1 MGNTKGDIK
10 MDSVLTSRQERE
22 RNFYNKYAQKNN
34 SAYKT
39 VDISPMEKI
48 QRGLEM
54 RPWNSYWSIYSLAIN
69 NYFKEAKLLDF
80 GTGPGKNAL
89 RFASIGYKVNGFDIS
104 EENIK
109 IAKKLFKEN
118 NKEANFDITAAE
130 SLPYENNTFNMVIG
144 VDILHHIDI
153 EQSLLECRRVLKKNG
168 IAIFREPVEVPI
180 LDKIRNTK
188 IVKYFFPKHYSL
200 ENHITHD
207 ESKISRQQELVIKK
221 IFPNTKKHYFLL
233 FARFDKFYRKNSSP
247 KASIIEKIDYYIFKL
262 FPFMKKYAGAVIY
275 EFKK

>member
-89 RFASIGYKVNGFDIS
+89 RFASIGYKVNG
-104 EENIK
+104 
-109 IAKKLFKEN
+109 
-118 NKEANFDITAAE
+118 
-130 SLPYENNTFNMVIG
+130 
-144 VDILHHIDI
+144 
-153 EQSLLECRRVLKKNG
+153 
-168 IAIFREPVEVPI
+168 
-180 LDKIRNTK
+180 
-188 IVKYFFPKHYSL
+188 
-200 ENHITHD
+200 
-207 ESKISRQQELVIKK
+207 
-221 IFPNTKKHYFLL
+221 
-233 FARFDKFYRKNSSP
+233 
-247 KASIIEKIDYYIFKL
+247 
-262 FPFMKKYAGAVIY
+262 
-275 EFKK
+275 